1 MIDISPA
8 QIHGL
13 LGGTDDPAR
22 RQAVSDR
29 IRQKEADENFH
40 SDYGRNWEQD
50 YSAAIE
56 VSINCTLPGS
66 IDPPTELIR

>member
-22 RQAVSDR
+22 RQAVSGR
-29 IRQKEADENFH
+29 TGQTESEENYHSSSGKEWKQN
-40 SDYGRNWEQD
+40 YPT
-50 YSAAIE
+50 AIE

-66 IDPPTELIR
+66 IDPSNELIR